1 MVPAVEAYTEAFRLA
16 TPFGPC
22 VGITL
27 PTHGRFGTSQESQ
40 LHPAE
45 GACAGGFSD
54 MRARTFV
61 GGRLAL
67 RAAFRLAGLPPPGP
81 LRVGSGGEPQLPSGA
96 WGSVTHKEH
105 LAVAIACPGGDDGAL
120 GIDLETTLPGSVD
133 IARRIL
139 RPDEA
144 ACMAHLSHP
153 DRSHR
158 VRLVF
163 SAKEAIY
170 KAGYPL
176 CKRFFGFQEARL
188 SVPDTLVT
196 GTFNPIVADLTP
208 EHWKANF
215 SVKVLQTTVHGHI
228 LSLALALR
236 NTENP

>member
-27 PTHGRFGTSQESQ
+27 PTHGRFNTSQASQ
-40 LHPAE
+40 LDPAE
-45 GACAGGFSD
+45 VACAEAFSD
-54 MRARTFV
+54 LRARTFA

-67 RAAFRLAGLPPPGP
+67 REAFRLAALPAPGP
-81 LRVGSGGEPQLPSGA
+81 LLWGSGGEPLLPAGV

-120 GIDLETTLPGSVD
+120 GIDLETTQPGSVD

-139 RPDEA
+139 RPEEA
-144 ACMAHLSHP
+144 AGMAHLFHT

-170 KAGYPL
+170 KAGFPL
-176 CKRFFGFQEARL
+176 CKRFFGFQDARL
-188 SVPDTLVT
+188 SVPDILVT

-215 SVKVLQTTVHGHI
+215 RVKVLQTTVYGHI
-228 LSLALALR
+228 LSLALALK
-236 NTENP
+236 NTENA